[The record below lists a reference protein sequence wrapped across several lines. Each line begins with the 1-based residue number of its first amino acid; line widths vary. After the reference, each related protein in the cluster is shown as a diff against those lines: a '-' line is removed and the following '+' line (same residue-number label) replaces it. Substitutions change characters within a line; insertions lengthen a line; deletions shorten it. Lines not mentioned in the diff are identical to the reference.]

1 MKREEAPTLEEYTAA
16 MAKTQQN
23 ARYIMGQL
31 KQKMEDIR
39 RSPPDG
45 TQVVI
50 EFRNGKATVVE
61 RSSTTDEEAE
71 MSHDSTTNIDE
82 LNF

>member
-16 MAKTQQN
+16 MAKT
-23 ARYIMGQL
+23 RYIMGQL

-45 TQVVI
+45 TRVVI

-61 RSSTTDEEAE
+61 RSSTTDKDAE
-71 MSHDSTTNIDE
+71 MSQESVTDIDE